1 LENSLT
7 GSKRHYITI
16 NNWHRYYE
24 PEQLELIKQEYLYT
38 DHEYDTFGKFLV
50 QRYNFHPR
58 QITKGEF
65 KSLFG
70 SFATL
75 AEKRREFLKTQQN
88 NSLAAGL
95 VNKPLEKNDQKEAD
109 NTLDK
114 KTVKQQIEL
123 VTQIKDHTIKAKEAK
138 EALMNTLYLVSKK
151 LELKVQKTEF
161 SEIDSFI
168 VQNIRNLKEIIDLLN
183 SIERQGDINKEL
195 ISDTVKDTVKAI
207 KNEIKNVQSIN
218 FLTVRRED
226 LAQFNNATTTVNN

>member
-1 LENSLT
+1 
-7 GSKRHYITI
+7 
-16 NNWHRYYE
+16 
-24 PEQLELIKQEYLYT
+24 
-38 DHEYDTFGKFLV
+38 
-50 QRYNFHPR
+50 
-58 QITKGEF
+58 
-65 KSLFG
+65 
-70 SFATL
+70 
-75 AEKRREFLKTQQN
+75 LKTQQN